1 MLEVV
6 KELSNVLKKYI
17 YWFSFTEI
25 GKIEKKKKTVLLIFL
40 LLETLIKKYN
50 VRAGA
55 FGVTPGGGGFFDF
68 NPGGGGFFDV
78 TPGGGLRS
86 IKNKNK
92 DKDLKSLS

>member
-1 MLEVV
+1 MCQKNIYIGLVLLRLEN
-6 KELSNVLKKYI
+6 SKKR
-17 YWFSFTEI
+17 
-25 GKIEKKKKTVLLIFL
+25 KKKKTS
-40 LLETLIKKYN
+40 IKKYN

-86 IKNKNK
+86 IKNKNSCILITTIK
-92 DKDLKSLS
+92 KYKR

>member
-1 MLEVV
+1 M
-6 KELSNVLKKYI
+6 SKKYI
-17 YWFSFTEI
+17 GLVLLRLEKS
-25 GKIEKKKKTVLLIFL
+25 KKKKKTVLLIFL
-40 LLETLIKKYN
+40 LLETPIKKYN

-86 IKNKNK
+86 IKNKNSCILITTIK
-92 DKDLKSLS
+92 KYKR